1 MKIPEQKIDEIRLG
15 NEVVDVISEYVM
27 LKKKGKNYWGNCPFH
42 QEKTPSFSVNS
53 EKQIFHCFGCHVG
66 GNVFTF
72 IMKHEKIGFV
82 DSVLF
87 LAKRAG
93 IEIPKSKMQFE
104 PDSETEV
111 LYRANQIA
119 GEFYINNLRNLPN
132 PGFDYI
138 KSREISPKF
147 IEKFGLGYSPNKWD
161 AFLNFS
167 KINPEK
173 LENAGLAIKSE
184 RGSFYDRFRGRLM
197 FPIYN
202 LSSRIIGFTAR
213 QLTDEKNSPKYIN
226 TPETDIYNKRSVLYG
241 LNFAKESIR
250 SKDNVYLVE
259 GNMDFIRLFSEG
271 IENVVASSGTA
282 LTENQVQLLSRFT
295 KNVTIVY
302 DGDSAGSKATIR
314 GAEVLVSKGF
324 GVKVMT
330 MPDGEDPDSYVR
342 TKGTDAFYLLEAK
355 ALSLIDFLIARFKNK
370 GFFENERK
378 KFEAVKYILEV
389 VIKIPEY
396 TTRNFFLNSI
406 AQKMEVDENDLR
418 KDYQNILAGVFRYQ
432 KRNEPFQIG
441 KNLVLGTLFPLE
453 RNIAFSMLL
462 SNDAVKFVAKNLD
475 DLVLEDKISNTI
487 VHRILDHYE
496 EFGEVNFEKLIS
508 QVQDTEAAS
517 FITEAVNTQIDEDT
531 NALKTVQDTILKI
544 RKKQLEDSLT
554 KLIIEQKQ
562 IQSSDFLAQTEL
574 QKKIIQLQKS
584 LNDLL

>member
-1 MKIPEQKIDEIRLG
+1 MKIPEQKIDDIRLG
-15 NEVVDVISEYVM
+15 NEIVDVVSEYVM
-27 LKKKGKNYWGNCPFH
+27 LKKKGKNFWGNCPFH
-42 QEKTPSFSVNS
+42 QEKTPSFSVNP

-72 IMKHEKIGFV
+72 IMQHEKIGFV
-82 DSVLF
+82 DSVLL
-87 LAKRAG
+87 LADRAG
-93 IEIPKSKMQFE
+93 IDVPKSNVNFE

-111 LYRANQIA
+111 LYRANQMA
-119 GEFYINNLRNLPN
+119 GEFFINNLKNLPN
-132 PGFDYI
+132 PAFDYI
-138 KSREISPKF
+138 KSREIDPKF
-147 IEKFGLGYSPNKWD
+147 IEKFGLGYSPDKWD
-161 AFLNFS
+161 GFLNFS

-173 LENAGLAIKSE
+173 LENSGLAIKSE

-213 QLTDEKNSPKYIN
+213 QLTDDKNSPKYIN

-259 GNMDFIRLFSEG
+259 GNMDFVRLFSEG
-271 IENVVASSGTA
+271 IENTVAGSGTA

-314 GAEVLVSKGF
+314 GAEVLVSQGF
-324 GVKVMT
+324 DVKVMT
-330 MPDGEDPDSYVR
+330 MPEGEDPDSYVR

-355 ALSLIDFLIARFKNK
+355 SLSLIDFLIASFKNA

-389 VIKIPEY
+389 VTKIPEH

-432 KRNEPFQIG
+432 KKSEPKPVG
-441 KNLVLGTLFPLE
+441 KNLVLGTLVPIE
-453 RNIAFSMLL
+453 RNIAFAMLL
-462 SNDAVKFVAKNLD
+462 STDAVKFVSKNLD
-475 DLVLEDKISNTI
+475 ELELEDKISNTI
-487 VHRILDHYE
+487 IHKILDHYDD
-496 EFGEVNFEKLIS
+496 FGEVNFEKLIS
-508 QVQDTEAAS
+508 QVQDAEAAA
-517 FITEAVNTQIDEDT
+517 FITEAANTQLDEDT
-531 NALKTVQDTILKI
+531 NALKTVEDTITKI
-544 RKKQLEDSLT
+544 RKKHLQDSLT
-554 KLIIEQKQ
+554 KLIVQQKN
-562 IQSSDFLAQTEL
+562 IPMSDFTAQIEL
-574 QKKIIQLQKS
+574 QKEIMEVQKT
-584 LNDLL
+584 LKDF